1 MWIVWPFYG
10 VIAAAVFV
18 IGLASTPRP
27 RAVLLMAVAAVAWPL
42 AMLAVAAEIR
52 LNARMKR
59 VSLLRDGA
67 TARRNG
73 PLASA

>member
-1 MWIVWPFYG
+1 MWIVWPLYG

-27 RAVLLMAVAAVAWPL
+27 RAVLLMAAAAVAWPL

-59 VSLLRDGA
+59 ASPLRGA
-67 TARRNG
+67 SKVRSAG
-73 PLASA
+73 PFASA